1 MGLFFILFG
10 VLPIALLYMG
20 NKVLALILS
29 ITLAIYSLVKMH
41 RKQPT
46 GKIFTVITVVLI
58 ILKVFAL
65 PLDVVPYVAT
75 GKSALYAAQYYWG
88 NNAVSDEPYGESL
101 TYRGKEYVKISQP
114 IRHNLGNRPYS
125 CDIEN
130 TEMFEKTTG
139 LLYKSEI
146 SIFNFLFKNGM
157 GTKHTI
163 YEKKDAPDNRVI
175 YVDPSNYNGEIWCL
189 KEYADT
195 AIKTY
200 TDKTNLEF
208 FVIYEKDGVEKT
220 KKLSPE
226 IYDEIKKCIEKYN
239 ERDNTYFPVPHTES
253 DLVQIDAYSIDKRFY
268 YYAMIS
274 NLRIID
280 GKLYYRFDYAEYD
293 CLRDLN
299 FELD

>member
-1 MGLFFILFG
+1 MGFFFALF
-10 VLPIALLYMG
+10 VLGPIFLLYVG

-65 PLDVVPYVAT
+65 PLDVVPYIAT
-75 GKSALYAAQYYWG
+75 GKTALYGAKYYSG
-88 NNAVSDEPYGESL
+88 DCAVSDELYCGSL
-101 TYRGKEYVKISQP
+101 TYNGKEYVEISQS

-130 TEMFEKTTG
+130 TEMFEKTTE

-146 SIFNFLFKNGM
+146 SIFNFLFRNDM

-163 YEKKDAPDNRVI
+163 YEKKDAPDNKVI

-200 TDKTNLEF
+200 TDKNNLEF
-208 FVIYEKDGVEKT
+208 FIVYEKDGSQKT
-220 KKLSPE
+220 KKINYE
-226 IYDEIKKCIEKYN
+226 TYDQILKCIEKTE
-239 ERDNTYFPVPHTES
+239 ERDHTYFPVPNNNSEW
-253 DLVQIDAYSIDKRFY
+253 LRLDAYGKDKRFY
-268 YYAMIS
+268 YKALFDD
-274 NLRIID
+274 LRIMD
-280 GKLYYRFDYAEYD
+280 GKLYYRYDYAEYD
-293 CLRDLN
+293 CLRYLDV
-299 FELD
+299 ELD